1 MRTRFTFYIRIMKIQ
16 DFLNVITPI
25 LFVMFLGGL
34 NSLLS
39 YFLDYCFWDGSIFGK
54 YIPWLAKT
62 NLKIFKPDILK
73 ALESSKE
80 SKDYNNKLVQSAQNI
95 FFFKILGGC
104 AICSNIWL
112 GGITFTILS
121 IFFGLSPFLCFPYL
135 LFSSFLLRK
144 IIG

>member
-1 MRTRFTFYIRIMKIQ
+1 MKIQ

-39 YFLDYCFWDGSIFGK
+39 YFLDYCFWEGSIFGK
-54 YIPWLAKT
+54 YIPWLAEK
-62 NLKIFKPDILK
+62 NLKTFKPEILK
-73 ALESSKE
+73 ALESAKGT
-80 SKDYNNKLVQSAQNI
+80 KDYNNKLVQSAQNE

-104 AICSNIWL
+104 VICSNIWL
-112 GGITFTILS
+112 GGITFTILALV
-121 IFFGLSPFLCFPYL
+121 FGLSWWLAFPYL

-144 IIG
+144 ISS

>member
-1 MRTRFTFYIRIMKIQ
+1 MKNIQ
-16 DFLNVITPI
+16 EFLNVITPI

-39 YFLDYCFWDGSIFGK
+39 YFLDYCFWDGSIFGA
-54 YIPWLAKT
+54 YIPWLATK
-62 NLKIFKPDILK
+62 NLKIFKPEILK

-80 SKDYNNKLVQSAQNI
+80 SKDYNNKLVQSAQNM

-104 AICSNIWL
+104 AICTNIWL
-112 GGITFTILS
+112 GGITFTILAIAFS
-121 IFFGLSPFLCFPYL
+121 LSWYLSFPYL

-144 IIG
+144 ISG